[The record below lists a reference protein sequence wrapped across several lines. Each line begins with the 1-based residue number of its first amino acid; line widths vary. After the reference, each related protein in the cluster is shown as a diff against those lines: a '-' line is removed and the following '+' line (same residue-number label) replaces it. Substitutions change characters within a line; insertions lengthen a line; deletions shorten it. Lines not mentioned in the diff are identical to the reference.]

1 MNVSPPSSPPRRAK
15 HHGRPASTILER
27 PPPPGRDLTRTLG
40 ELDLSIGTREAR
52 REVPGDTKNGDLQ
65 GGGVDHAPR
74 GERRRGSLDVD
85 VLLGRF
91 QTQPRAER
99 REAPP

>member
-27 PPPPGRDLTRTLG
+27 PPPPGRDLTTTLG

-52 REVPGDTKNGDLQ
+52 REVPGTQKT
-65 GGGVDHAPR
+65 VTYSRSRAPR
-74 GERRRGSLDVD
+74 RERRRGPFDVD
-85 VLLGRF
+85 VLLGHL
-91 QTQPRAER
+91 QTQPRSQR